1 MKFIV
6 VVVVFF
12 FTTKEF
18 FVFVFSDEDEDVIL
32 PIVNDDDIIIVLF
45 ISVRLFS
52 LRVCVCCNY
61 LNYPKKKDVF
71 FYEIDPKCSIHQI
84 SLYLYLPT
92 LTLTGL

>member
-1 MKFIV
+1 
-6 VVVVFF
+6 
-12 FTTKEF
+12 
-18 FVFVFSDEDEDVIL
+18 VIL

-71 FYEIDPKCSIHQI
+71 FYEN
-84 SLYLYLPT
+84 
-92 LTLTGL
+92 

>member
-61 LNYPKKKDVF
+61 PNF
-71 FYEIDPKCSIHQI
+71 FPWKFFFLMRFDPKSIHQI

-92 LTLTGL
+92 LMLTGL

>member
-61 LNYPKKKDVF
+61 PNFFPKKKF
-71 FYEIDPKCSIHQI
+71 FFWMKIDPKCSILRFLYNYI
-84 SLYLYLPT
+84 SQP
-92 LTLTGL
+92 

>member
-61 LNYPKKKDVF
+61 LSKFFSKEVF
-71 FYEIDPKCSIHQI
+71 FLMKIDQNNPKCSIHQI
-84 SLYLYLPT
+84 SL
-92 LTLTGL
+92 

>member
-61 LNYPKKKDVF
+61 PKKKERF
-71 FYEIDPKCSIHQI
+71 FIMKIDPKCSIHQI
-84 SLYLYLPT
+84 SSYPYLLT

>member
-61 LNYPKKKDVF
+61 QNFFPKKF
-71 FYEIDPKCSIHQI
+71 FFLMKIDPTLNVRFIRFLYIYI
-84 SLYLYLPT
+84 SQP
-92 LTLTGL
+92 

>member
-45 ISVRLFS
+45 ISVRRFS
-52 LRVCVCCNY
+52 LRVCCNY
-61 LNYPKKKDVF
+61 PNYPKRRSF
-71 FYEIDPKCSIHQI
+71 FFMKINPKCSIHQV
-84 SLYLYLPT
+84 SL
-92 LTLTGL
+92 